1 MAAGSG
7 QLVRPIIQEQRAA
20 GQQAFPARPF
30 REASVPLEAVEAR
43 RLYRQVADQLRSL
56 IDSGEY
62 AVGSRLPTERE
73 LAEQLKISR
82 PTVREA
88 LIALEVEGRV
98 RIRVGSGI
106 YVTEPADA
114 APALS
119 AVLEGPFELLRA
131 REFLESTIAEQAAR
145 VATKDD
151 IARIDAALVAMADVE
166 HPSEA
171 SMVYD
176 RAFHIAIAG
185 CLGNAVMV
193 RVVGELFDQRLNPYF
208 AQLAHYFENPG
219 TWCAALSEHRA
230 VRDAIAAGLPR
241 AARDAMRKHLAHSQE
256 RFAQSFGAET
266 SAGAPPARK
275 RAARS
280 ASEPAKP
287 SRSPGVQAKTG
298 SARRR

>member
-1 MAAGSG
+1 M
-7 QLVRPIIQEQRAA
+7 
-20 GQQAFPARPF
+20 
-30 REASVPLEAVEAR
+30 PLEAVEAR
-43 RLYRQVADQLRSL
+43 RLYRQIADQLRSL

-73 LAEQLKISR
+73 LADQLKVSR

-114 APALS
+114 TPVLS
-119 AVLEGPFELLRA
+119 AVIEGPFELLRA
-131 REFLESTIAEQAAR
+131 REFLESAIAEQAAR
-145 VATKDD
+145 VATKED
-151 IARIDAALVAMADVE
+151 IARIDAALVAMENVD
-166 HPSEA
+166 HPGEA
-171 SMVYD
+171 SMVHD

-185 CLGNAVMV
+185 CLGNAVLV

-219 TWCAALSEHRA
+219 TWRTALDEHRA
-230 VRDAIAAGLPR
+230 VRDAIAAGQPK
-241 AARDAMRKHLAHSQE
+241 AARDAMRDHLAHSQE
-256 RFAQSFGAET
+256 RFAQNFGAEAAT
-266 SAGAPPARK
+266 GSLATRK
-275 RAARS
+275 RTGRSGAA
-280 ASEPAKP
+280 PAKP
-287 SRSPGVQAKTG
+287 KRPAKKQAKSG

>member
-1 MAAGSG
+1 M
-7 QLVRPIIQEQRAA
+7 
-20 GQQAFPARPF
+20 
-30 REASVPLEAVEAR
+30 PLEAVEAR

-62 AVGSRLPTERE
+62 AVGSRLPTERD

-106 YVTEPADA
+106 YVTEPVDA
-114 APALS
+114 APVPS

-131 REFLESTIAEQAAR
+131 REFLESAIAEQAAR
-145 VATKDD
+145 VATSDD
-151 IARIDAALVAMADVE
+151 VARIDAALVAMADVE

-171 SMVYD
+171 SMVHD
-176 RAFHIAIAG
+176 RAFHVAIAE
-185 CLGNAVMV
+185 CLGNAVLV
-193 RVVGELFDQRLNPYF
+193 RVVGEMFDQRLNPYF
-208 AQLAHYFENPG
+208 TQLAHYFENPG
-219 TWCAALSEHRA
+219 TWLAALSEHRA
-230 VRDAIAAGLPR
+230 VRDAIAARRPMS
-241 AARDAMRKHLAHSQE
+241 AHDAMRDHLAHSQE
-256 RFAQSFGAET
+256 RFAQSFGAEA
-266 SAGAPPARK
+266 SAGTPSARK

-280 ASEPAKP
+280 EGQPAKP
-287 SRSPGVQAKTG
+287 KRPSGVQPKSG